1 MDRGRFLQVSVATA
15 VMSSLDLSAF
25 GLKISLLALPF
36 PALAA
41 VPAEW
46 TPAQF
51 HAARRFVKLPVGR
64 IAYVER
70 GAGPAAIF
78 LHGYPLNGFQW
89 RGPMARLSDLRRC
102 IAPDLMGLGY
112 SEIPA
117 GTSLS
122 RSPSAT

>member
-1 MDRGRFLQVSVATA
+1 MNRREFLVAGA
-15 VMSSLDLSAF
+15 V
-25 GLKISLLALPF
+25 LALSF

-41 VPAEW
+41 GPAEW
-46 TPAQF
+46 TSAQF
-51 HAARRFVKLPVGR
+51 HAARRFVELPVGR

-89 RGPMARLSDLRRC
+89 RGSMARLSDVRRC
-102 IAPDLMGLGY
+102 IAPELMGLGY

-117 GTSLS
+117 GNQPFARRPVRHDRGLHGQAGD
-122 RSPSAT
+122 R